1 MIYVFKTVQKWVLDM
16 LMKPQ
21 HLHMTPMIWDDPF
34 LQEGDRLANVILGTT
49 RMILMKPVE
58 SVQMRL
64 LAAIDVMYL
73 LRYSFAKDV
82 KDLIKFLVHM
92 EQNAFLDF

>member
-1 MIYVFKTVQKWVLDM
+1 M
-16 LMKPQ
+16 
-21 HLHMTPMIWDDPF
+21 
-34 LQEGDRLANVILGTT
+34 ILGTT